1 MAAPTFLQLVIVFL
15 WSVVSLA
22 VIVWIFDLLFRFI
35 AQRYRYAMKLHH
47 FIVSLILIE
56 GLLIS
61 IFLIADLLGLVEIL
75 LGSLAAIGATGLVLG
90 LGLVPWVSDFY
101 SGLALMLNP
110 HIKIGTEVEV
120 AGKRGRIILITLTT
134 TRIAGDGCIV
144 IVPNRKFRDEVVV
157 IYGTK
162 PPERMVEF

>member
-1 MAAPTFLQLVIVFL
+1 VI
-15 WSVVSLA
+15 LA
-22 VIVWIFDLLFRFI
+22 TVLTALRLLFRRIERHYRDAVKLYYFVTSLI
-35 AQRYRYAMKLHH
+35 VVMALAVAAYRY
-47 FIVSLILIE
+47 
-56 GLLIS
+56 
-61 IFLIADLLGLVEIL
+61 GLVDVL
-75 LGSLAAIGATGLVLG
+75 VGSLTALGAMGLVLG
-90 LGLVPWVSDFY
+90 LGLVPWLSDVY

-134 TRIAGDGCIV
+134 TRIAGDDCII

>member
-1 MAAPTFLQLVIVFL
+1 MAAPGLLQ
-15 WSVVSLA
+15 SVTEVALAA
-22 VIVWIFDLLFRFI
+22 VILATVLTALRLLFRRIERQYRDAVKLYYFVMSLI
-35 AQRYRYAMKLHH
+35 VIMALAVAAYRY
-47 FIVSLILIE
+47 
-56 GLLIS
+56 
-61 IFLIADLLGLVEIL
+61 GLVDVL
-75 LGSLAAIGATGLVLG
+75 VGSLTALGAMGLVLG
-90 LGLVPWVSDFY
+90 LGLVPWLSDVY

-120 AGKRGRIILITLTT
+120 AGKRGRIVLITLTT
-134 TRIAGDGCIV
+134 TRIAGDDCII

>member
-1 MAAPTFLQLVIVFL
+1 MAALELLQSVIE
-15 WSVVSLA
+15 VSLA
-22 VIVWIFDLLFRFI
+22 VVILATVLTALRLLFRRIERHYRDAVKLYYFVTSLI
-35 AQRYRYAMKLHH
+35 VIMALAVAAYRY
-47 FIVSLILIE
+47 
-56 GLLIS
+56 
-61 IFLIADLLGLVEIL
+61 GLVDVL
-75 LGSLAAIGATGLVLG
+75 VGSLTALGAMGLVLG
-90 LGLVPWVSDFY
+90 LGLVPWLSDVY

-120 AGKRGRIILITLTT
+120 AGKRGRIVLITLTT
-134 TRIAGDGCIV
+134 TRIAGDDCII

>member
-1 MAAPTFLQLVIVFL
+1 MAAPGLLQ
-15 WSVVSLA
+15 SVTEVALAA
-22 VIVWIFDLLFRFI
+22 VILATVLTALRLLFRRIERHYRDAVKLYYFVTSLI
-35 AQRYRYAMKLHH
+35 VIMALAVAAYRY
-47 FIVSLILIE
+47 
-56 GLLIS
+56 
-61 IFLIADLLGLVEIL
+61 GLVDVL
-75 LGSLAAIGATGLVLG
+75 VGSLTALGAMGLVLG
-90 LGLVPWVSDFY
+90 LGLVPWLSDVY

-120 AGKRGRIILITLTT
+120 AGKRGRIVLITLTT
-134 TRIAGDGCIV
+134 TRIAGDDCII

>member
-1 MAAPTFLQLVIVFL
+1 MAAPGLLQSVIEVAL
-15 WSVVSLA
+15 AA
-22 VIVWIFDLLFRFI
+22 VILATVLTALRLLFRRIERHYRDAVKLYYFVTSLI
-35 AQRYRYAMKLHH
+35 VIMALAVAAYRY
-47 FIVSLILIE
+47 
-56 GLLIS
+56 
-61 IFLIADLLGLVEIL
+61 GLVDVL
-75 LGSLAAIGATGLVLG
+75 VGSLTAIGAMGLVLG
-90 LGLVPWVSDFY
+90 LGLVPWVSDVY

-134 TRIAGDGCIV
+134 TRIAGDDCII
-144 IVPNRKFRDEVVV
+144 IVPNRKFRDEVVT

>member
-1 MAAPTFLQLVIVFL
+1 MAAPGLLQSVIE
-15 WSVVSLA
+15 VSLA
-22 VIVWIFDLLFRFI
+22 VVILATVLTALRLLFRRIERHYRDAVKLYYFVTSLI
-35 AQRYRYAMKLHH
+35 VIMALAVAAYRY
-47 FIVSLILIE
+47 
-56 GLLIS
+56 
-61 IFLIADLLGLVEIL
+61 GLVDVL
-75 LGSLAAIGATGLVLG
+75 VGSLTALGAMGLVLG
-90 LGLVPWVSDFY
+90 LGLVPWLSDVY

-134 TRIAGDGCIV
+134 TRIAGDDCII

>member
-1 MAAPTFLQLVIVFL
+1 MAAPGLLQSVIEVAL
-15 WSVVSLA
+15 AA
-22 VIVWIFDLLFRFI
+22 VILATVLTALRLLFRRIERHYRDAVKLYYFVTSLI
-35 AQRYRYAMKLHH
+35 VIMALAVAAYRY
-47 FIVSLILIE
+47 
-56 GLLIS
+56 
-61 IFLIADLLGLVEIL
+61 GLVDVL
-75 LGSLAAIGATGLVLG
+75 VGSLTAIGAMGLVLG
-90 LGLVPWVSDFY
+90 LGLVPWVSDVY

-134 TRIAGDGCIV
+134 TRIAGDDCII

>member
-1 MAAPTFLQLVIVFL
+1 MAAPGLLQ
-15 WSVVSLA
+15 SVTEVALAA
-22 VIVWIFDLLFRFI
+22 VILATVLTVLRLLFRRIERHYRDAVKLYYFVTSLI
-35 AQRYRYAMKLHH
+35 VIMALAVAAYRY
-47 FIVSLILIE
+47 
-56 GLLIS
+56 
-61 IFLIADLLGLVEIL
+61 GLVDVL
-75 LGSLAAIGATGLVLG
+75 VGSLTALGAMGLVLG
-90 LGLVPWVSDFY
+90 LGLVPWLSDVY

>member
-1 MAAPTFLQLVIVFL
+1 MAAPGLLQ
-15 WSVVSLA
+15 SVTEVALA
-22 VIVWIFDLLFRFI
+22 VVILATVLTALRLLFRRIERHYRDAVKLYYFVTSLI
-35 AQRYRYAMKLHH
+35 VIMALAVAAYRY
-47 FIVSLILIE
+47 
-56 GLLIS
+56 
-61 IFLIADLLGLVEIL
+61 GLVDVL
-75 LGSLAAIGATGLVLG
+75 VGSLTALGAMGLVLG
-90 LGLVPWVSDFY
+90 LGLVPWLSDVY

-120 AGKRGRIILITLTT
+120 AGKRGRIVLITLTT
-134 TRIAGDGCIV
+134 TRIAGDDCII

>member
-1 MAAPTFLQLVIVFL
+1 
-15 WSVVSLA
+15 LA
-22 VIVWIFDLLFRFI
+22 VVILATVLTALRLLFRRIERHYRDAVKLYYFVTSLI
-35 AQRYRYAMKLHH
+35 VIMALAVAAYRY
-47 FIVSLILIE
+47 
-56 GLLIS
+56 
-61 IFLIADLLGLVEIL
+61 GLVDVL
-75 LGSLAAIGATGLVLG
+75 VGSLTALGAMGLVLG
-90 LGLVPWVSDFY
+90 LGLVPWLSDVY

-120 AGKRGRIILITLTT
+120 AGKRGRIVLITLTT
-134 TRIAGDGCIV
+134 TRIAGDDCII

>member
-1 MAAPTFLQLVIVFL
+1 VI
-15 WSVVSLA
+15 LA
-22 VIVWIFDLLFRFI
+22 TVLTALRLLFRRIERHYRDAVKLYYFVTSLI
-35 AQRYRYAMKLHH
+35 VIMALAVAAYRY
-47 FIVSLILIE
+47 
-56 GLLIS
+56 
-61 IFLIADLLGLVEIL
+61 GLVDVL
-75 LGSLAAIGATGLVLG
+75 VGSLTALGAMGLVLG
-90 LGLVPWVSDFY
+90 LGLVPWLSDVY

-134 TRIAGDGCIV
+134 TRIAGDDCII

>member
-1 MAAPTFLQLVIVFL
+1 MAAPGLLQSVTEVALAAVILATVLTALRLFFRRIERHYRDAVKL
-15 WSVVSLA
+15 YYFVTSLIVIMALA
-22 VIVWIFDLLFRFI
+22 V
-35 AQRYRYAMKLHH
+35 AAYRY
-47 FIVSLILIE
+47 
-56 GLLIS
+56 
-61 IFLIADLLGLVEIL
+61 GLVDVL
-75 LGSLAAIGATGLVLG
+75 VGSLTALGAMGLVLG
-90 LGLVPWVSDFY
+90 LGLVPWLSDVY

-120 AGKRGRIILITLTT
+120 AGKRGRIVLITLTT
-134 TRIAGDGCIV
+134 TRIAGDGCII

>member
-1 MAAPTFLQLVIVFL
+1 MAAPGLLQSVIEVAL
-15 WSVVSLA
+15 AA
-22 VIVWIFDLLFRFI
+22 VILATVLTALRLLFRRIERHYRDAVKLYYFVTSLIVII
-35 AQRYRYAMKLHH
+35 ALAVAAYRY
-47 FIVSLILIE
+47 
-56 GLLIS
+56 
-61 IFLIADLLGLVEIL
+61 GLVDVL
-75 LGSLAAIGATGLVLG
+75 VGSLTALGAMGIVLG
-90 LGLVPWVSDFY
+90 LGLVPWLSDVY

-134 TRIAGDGCIV
+134 TRIAGDDCII

>member
-1 MAAPTFLQLVIVFL
+1 MAAPGLLQ
-15 WSVVSLA
+15 SVTEVALAA
-22 VIVWIFDLLFRFI
+22 VILATVLTALRLLFRRIERHYRDAVKLYYFVTSLI
-35 AQRYRYAMKLHH
+35 VIMALAVAAYRY
-47 FIVSLILIE
+47 
-56 GLLIS
+56 
-61 IFLIADLLGLVEIL
+61 GLVDVL
-75 LGSLAAIGATGLVLG
+75 VGSLTALGAMGLVLG
-90 LGLVPWVSDFY
+90 LGLVPWLSDVY

-134 TRIAGDGCIV
+134 TRIAGDDCII

>member
-1 MAAPTFLQLVIVFL
+1 MAAPGLLQSVIEVALAAVILATVLTALRLLFKRIERHYRDAVKL
-15 WSVVSLA
+15 YYFVTSLIVIMALA
-22 VIVWIFDLLFRFI
+22 V
-35 AQRYRYAMKLHH
+35 AAYRY
-47 FIVSLILIE
+47 
-56 GLLIS
+56 
-61 IFLIADLLGLVEIL
+61 GLVDVL
-75 LGSLAAIGATGLVLG
+75 VGSLTALGAMGLVLG
-90 LGLVPWVSDFY
+90 LGLVPWLSDVY

-134 TRIAGDGCIV
+134 TRIAGDGCII

-162 PPERMVEF
+162 PLERMVEF

>member
-1 MAAPTFLQLVIVFL
+1 MAAPGLLQSVIEV
-15 WSVVSLA
+15 SMAVVILA
-22 VIVWIFDLLFRFI
+22 TVLTALRLLFRRVERHYRDAVKLYYFVTSLI
-35 AQRYRYAMKLHH
+35 VIMALAVVAYRY
-47 FIVSLILIE
+47 
-56 GLLIS
+56 
-61 IFLIADLLGLVEIL
+61 GLVDVL
-75 LGSLAAIGATGLVLG
+75 VGSLTALGAMGLVLG
-90 LGLVPWVSDFY
+90 LGLVPWLSDVY

-134 TRIAGDGCIV
+134 TRIAGDGCII

>member
-1 MAAPTFLQLVIVFL
+1 MAAPGLLQSVTEVALAAVILVTVLTALRLFFRRIERHYRDAVKLYYFVTSLIVIMA
-15 WSVVSLA
+15 LA
-22 VIVWIFDLLFRFI
+22 V
-35 AQRYRYAMKLHH
+35 AAYRY
-47 FIVSLILIE
+47 
-56 GLLIS
+56 
-61 IFLIADLLGLVEIL
+61 GLVDVL
-75 LGSLAAIGATGLVLG
+75 VGSLTALGAMGLVLG
-90 LGLVPWVSDFY
+90 LGLVPWLSDVY

-120 AGKRGRIILITLTT
+120 AGKRGRIVLITLTT
-134 TRIAGDGCIV
+134 TRIAGDDCII

>member
-1 MAAPTFLQLVIVFL
+1 MAAPGLLQSVTEVALAAVILVTVLTALRLFFRRIERHYRDAVKLYYFVTSLIVIMA
-15 WSVVSLA
+15 LA
-22 VIVWIFDLLFRFI
+22 V
-35 AQRYRYAMKLHH
+35 AAYRY
-47 FIVSLILIE
+47 
-56 GLLIS
+56 
-61 IFLIADLLGLVEIL
+61 GLVDVL
-75 LGSLAAIGATGLVLG
+75 VGSLTALGAMGLVLG
-90 LGLVPWVSDFY
+90 LGLVPWLSDVY

-120 AGKRGRIILITLTT
+120 AGKRGRIVLITLTT
-134 TRIAGDGCIV
+134 TRIAGDGCII

>member
-1 MAAPTFLQLVIVFL
+1 MAAPGLLQSVIEVFL
-15 WSVVSLA
+15 AA
-22 VIVWIFDLLFRFI
+22 VILATVLTALRLLFRRIERHYRDAVKLYYFVTSLIVII
-35 AQRYRYAMKLHH
+35 ALAVAAYRY
-47 FIVSLILIE
+47 
-56 GLLIS
+56 
-61 IFLIADLLGLVEIL
+61 GLVDVL
-75 LGSLAAIGATGLVLG
+75 VGSLTAIGAMGLVLG
-90 LGLVPWVSDFY
+90 LGLVPWVSDVY

-134 TRIAGDGCIV
+134 TRIAGDDCII

>member
-1 MAAPTFLQLVIVFL
+1 MAAPGFLQSAIEVALA
-15 WSVVSLA
+15 A
-22 VIVWIFDLLFRFI
+22 VILATVLTALRLLFRRIERHYRDAVKLYYFVTSLI
-35 AQRYRYAMKLHH
+35 VIMALAVAAYRY
-47 FIVSLILIE
+47 
-56 GLLIS
+56 
-61 IFLIADLLGLVEIL
+61 GLVDVL
-75 LGSLAAIGATGLVLG
+75 VGSLTALGAMGLVLG
-90 LGLVPWVSDFY
+90 LGLVPWLSDVY

-120 AGKRGRIILITLTT
+120 AGKRGRIVLITLTT
-134 TRIAGDGCIV
+134 TRIAGDDCII

>member
-1 MAAPTFLQLVIVFL
+1 MAAPGLLQSVIEVAL
-15 WSVVSLA
+15 AA
-22 VIVWIFDLLFRFI
+22 VILATVLTALRLLFRRIERHYRDAVKLYYFVTSLI
-35 AQRYRYAMKLHH
+35 VIMALAVAAYRY
-47 FIVSLILIE
+47 
-56 GLLIS
+56 
-61 IFLIADLLGLVEIL
+61 GLVDVL
-75 LGSLAAIGATGLVLG
+75 VGSLTALGAMGLVLG
-90 LGLVPWVSDFY
+90 LGLVPWLSDVY

-134 TRIAGDGCIV
+134 TRIAGDDCII
-144 IVPNRKFRDEVVV
+144 IVPNRKFRDEVVT

>member
-1 MAAPTFLQLVIVFL
+1 MAAPGLLQSVIEVFL
-15 WSVVSLA
+15 AVVILA
-22 VIVWIFDLLFRFI
+22 TVLTALRLLFRRIERHYRDAVKLYYFVTSLI
-35 AQRYRYAMKLHH
+35 VIMALAVAAYRY
-47 FIVSLILIE
+47 
-56 GLLIS
+56 
-61 IFLIADLLGLVEIL
+61 GLVDVL
-75 LGSLAAIGATGLVLG
+75 VGSLTALGAMGLVLG
-90 LGLVPWVSDFY
+90 LGLVPWLSDVY

-134 TRIAGDGCIV
+134 TRIAGDDCII
-144 IVPNRKFRDEVVV
+144 IVPNRKFRDEVVT

>member
-1 MAAPTFLQLVIVFL
+1 VVILATVLTALRLLFKRIERHYRDAVKLYYFVTSLIVIMA
-15 WSVVSLA
+15 LA
-22 VIVWIFDLLFRFI
+22 V
-35 AQRYRYAMKLHH
+35 AAYRY
-47 FIVSLILIE
+47 
-56 GLLIS
+56 
-61 IFLIADLLGLVEIL
+61 GLVDVL
-75 LGSLAAIGATGLVLG
+75 VGSLTALGAMGLVLG
-90 LGLVPWVSDFY
+90 LGLVPWLSDVY

-134 TRIAGDGCIV
+134 TRIAGDDCII